1 MAAGDERHFGQDV
14 DKDEDKDNRYD
25 DLWKDV
31 DRRGRFAT
39 VEAKT
44 FTSTQLRRIGEVCS
58 KRLPPAS
65 AVQAMFMYELQRE
78 SEVESLFH
86 DHMFRLAKQD
96 DKSAEQEKRIA
107 ALETRLTQVE
117 RAAASKDIEERLAT
131 SKVTMK
137 VQQGK
142 IDSCTGQV
150 KDLETKLS
158 DVQKELETL
167 RSKQEEATTQRVDD
181 QAAARPDTQTM
192 ADEISELRS
201 KPLHLLPFA
210 NKCLD
215 VLFDD
220 RDGILEMITEVKSRL
235 VTLEDNIRALTIQGT
250 SIKTPSVSP
259 QLIPVQNGNGQV
271 VHDLEIP
278 KGRAHVSM
286 KENRK
291 PSSIRS
297 FSPGKQWAA

>member
-192 ADEISELRS
+192 ADEI
-201 KPLHLLPFA
+201 
-210 NKCLD
+210 N